1 MAAIPET
8 AKAPRRPRGMIRTL
22 EEFGDLARFSID
34 ALRNTPAAFRYTAE
48 VLRQGSILVKGS
60 TFFVAALCF
69 WIGFSAV
76 NYVYYTL
83 KALGAVDFIGV
94 FTGIVSARVATEFA
108 FGFGFAAKVGCGMVS
123 EIGAM
128 RISEELDAYDAEGVT
143 PMRYVVGARIAAA
156 FIFVPIV
163 AGVALIGNAVGAY
176 VDAILVIQGLP
187 SASFWRY
194 HWGMQGLPDLLFAL
208 ALMSVMAISITVVS
222 CYYGYR
228 ATGGPAG
235 VGAATARSLVVN
247 IPLSIILVSVAD
259 FMVYGVGNMDIPIGG

>member
-8 AKAPRRPRGMIRTL
+8 RTSPRLGGMTKTL
-22 EEFGDLARFSID
+22 EEFGDLTRFSID
-34 ALRNTPAAFRYTAE
+34 ALRNVPATFRYTAE
-48 VLRQGSILVKGS
+48 ILRQGSILVRGS

-94 FTGIVSARVATEFA
+94 FTGIVSARVATEFT

-128 RISEELDAYDAEGVT
+128 RISEELDAFDAEGIS
-143 PMRYVVGARIAAA
+143 PMRYVVGARIVASLL
-156 FIFVPIV
+156 FVPVV
-163 AGVALIGNAVGAY
+163 AGVALIGNAVGSY
-176 VDAILVIQGLP
+176 MDAVVVVQGLP
-187 SASFWRY
+187 AASFWRY

-208 ALMSVMAISITVVS
+208 ALMAVMAIAITLVS

-228 ATGGPAG
+228 AEGGPAG

-259 FMVYGVGNMDIPIGG
+259 FLVYGVGNMSIPIGG